1 MSLIVFDNREYTMSE
16 INAALSFAKSKDKD
30 MTAGTKFVPHNGGQ
44 LKLIVNEH
52 GHIHVY

>member
-30 MTAGTKFVPHNGGQ
+30 MTAGTKIVSHSGGQ